1 LLILFFSFFCLGTE
15 FKSVACPKTGVLVHL
30 EIQRGKEGMKG
41 AKYNGSI
48 GATAGCTLRC
58 MEACATAEGQQCTGI
73 KGDAWFG
80 SVSCAAELS
89 VRGYEA
95 VLQVKTNSG
104 FYPKAYIEEQLKNAP
119 GGVKIVLS
127 GKAPN
132 EQQLIAVGYR
142 YSSKRTLFFVS
153 TAKAGTTLPGVP
165 YEMKFTDG
173 FGNLKSRQVERPQIL
188 SEFFQDSNVVDS
200 NNQLRQDGLA
210 LEESWVTTNCWFRL
224 ATTLLGMNVTD
235 SFRLADYH
243 GIINWGKREDS
254 GMSVQRFAGVL
265 GLQLIKNAAA
275 IACQSSR
282 FSSDDSFFSPTQGG
296 VIQVSLPDATSER
309 LSSVSSGAGAQELV
323 IPERSLQ
330 DANGD
335 LHHLV
340 VYPLTQDSNGKKYRK
355 SRDCKVCKDNGIR
368 KLARKYC
375 FTCGLSAACCSQD
388 DGKDCFLSHVE
399 RIVRRNGPRGG
410 LIGV

>member
-1 LLILFFSFFCLGTE
+1 
-15 FKSVACPKTGVLVHL
+15 
-30 EIQRGKEGMKG
+30 
-41 AKYNGSI
+41 
-48 GATAGCTLRC
+48 
-58 MEACATAEGQQCTGI
+58 
-73 KGDAWFG
+73 
-80 SVSCAAELS
+80 
-89 VRGYEA
+89 
-95 VLQVKTNSG
+95 
-104 FYPKAYIEEQLKNAP
+104 
-119 GGVKIVLS
+119 
-127 GKAPN
+127 
-132 EQQLIAVGYR
+132 
-142 YSSKRTLFFVS
+142 
-153 TAKAGTTLPGVP
+153 
-165 YEMKFTDG
+165 MKFTDG

-210 LEESWVTTNCWFRL
+210 FEESWVTTNCWFRL

-243 GIINWGKREDS
+243 GIINWGNREDS

-265 GLQLIKNAAA
+265 GLQLIKNRAA
-275 IACQSSR
+275 IACQSCL
-282 FSSDDSFFSPTQGG
+282 FSSDDSFFSPAQGG
-296 VIQVSLPDATSER
+296 VIQVLLPDATSER
-309 LSSVSSGAGAQELV
+309 VSSVSSGAGAQELV

-355 SRDCKVCKDNGIR
+355 SRDCKVCKDNRIR

-388 DGKDCFLSHVE
+388 DGKDCFLSHVT